1 MELPDWLVD
10 GILSR
15 AQPVEVRLLLTVFR
29 HGSPQV
35 GGAGER
41 RVYLRASMNDL
52 HRIAGASKPHV
63 IEAERTLVPDRDAQ
77 SVIRWA
83 PNVRSH
89 SAGGLVCAPGQFVT
103 SLAADLLE
111 EANSRG

>member
-1 MELPDWLVD
+1 MELPDWIADVVLA
-10 GILSR
+10 R
-15 AQPVEVRLLLTVFR
+15 AKPVEVRLILALYR
-29 HGSPQV
+29 HGKPQV
-35 GGAGER
+35 GGGGDR
-41 RVYLRASMNDL
+41 RVYLKASMQEL
-52 HRIAGASKPHV
+52 ARMAGATKPHV
-63 IEAERTLVPDRDAQ
+63 IEAERALVPDRDAQ

-89 SAGGLVCAPGQFVT
+89 SAGGLVCASGQFVT